1 MIKNYYRVLGLA
13 DNAEDVVIRAT
24 FKLLAHRHH
33 PDKCLENPKIANQL
47 MAQINE
53 SYNTLSDASLKA
65 AYDNKRGAYTAN
77 SDFYRA
83 LGVLDNVDT
92 LIIHA
97 AYKALAKKYQQL
109 PNLPLS
115 EERLIEIHQAHQTLT
130 DPTRRKAYD
139 IQQRA
144 SSYLFRSNQGSNLS
158 LWKIYLLYN
167 VIFYIF
173 IGLIYLLI

>member
-33 PDKCLENPKIANQL
+33 PDKCLEDPKIANQL

-53 SYNTLSDASLKA
+53 SYNTLSDAALKA
-65 AYDNKRGAYTAN
+65 AYDNKRGSYTADTN
-77 SDFYRA
+77 FYRT

-92 LIIHA
+92 LMINA
-97 AYKALAKKYQQL
+97 AYKSLVKKYQQL
-109 PNLPLS
+109 PNLALS
-115 EERLIEIHQAHQTLT
+115 EERLFKIHQAHQTLA
-130 DPTRRKAYD
+130 DPARRKAYD

-144 SSYLFRSNQGSNLS
+144 SSYLFRSNQGSGLS
-158 LWKIYLLYN
+158 LWKVYLIYN

-173 IGLIYLLI
+173 ITFIYLLI

>member
-33 PDKCLENPKIANQL
+33 PDKCLENSKIANQL

-53 SYNTLSDASLKA
+53 SYNTLSDAALKA
-65 AYDNKRGAYTAN
+65 AYDNKRGSYTADSN
-77 SDFYRA
+77 FYRT

-92 LIIHA
+92 LMINA
-97 AYKALAKKYQQL
+97 AYKALVKKYQQL
-109 PNLPLS
+109 PNLALS
-115 EERLIEIHQAHQTLT
+115 EERLFKIHQAHQTLA
-130 DPTRRKAYD
+130 DPARRKAYD

-144 SSYLFRSNQGSNLS
+144 SSYLFRSNQGSGLS
-158 LWKIYLLYN
+158 LWKVYLLYN
-167 VIFYIF
+167 VIFYILITF
-173 IGLIYLLI
+173 IYLLI